1 MSLRMLINKSLAKE
15 DRIMNGPKKIGLITC
30 IAVVAGNM
38 MGSGI
43 ALLPASLAKIGSV
56 AIWGWIIA
64 AIGAL
69 SLAYVFA
76 RLATNNPQTGG
87 PIAYAGEVAPILG
100 HQTSILYYHAN
111 WIGNLAI
118 AITAVAYLSVF
129 FPVLNNPVPAAITSI
144 AMVWLFTFVNL
155 LGGAWVSRLTSIGLV
170 LVLIPVVGTA
180 LFGWSA
186 FDPEVYRQNWM
197 AQPDGNVH
205 QAVINSVLLCL
216 WAFVGVES
224 AAVSSDLVH
233 NPSRTVPLATL
244 GGTALAGIVYIAAS
258 QVIAGMFP
266 NEVVANSGAPFAL
279 SASRI
284 VGDWAAPF
292 VSAFTAIACLTSLG
306 SWMMLVGQ
314 AGRRAAMDGN
324 FPTVFGETDNNGVPK
339 KGLVI
344 ASTMMSILM
353 VLLTI
358 LSASG
363 SNAADLFTQLT
374 SIAVLLTMFP
384 YFYSAIDLIRFE
396 GATSK
401 SILSLV
407 ASAFAMLFCFA
418 ALAGAEHYEIT
429 ATIIISLLTFAFYAS
444 KLGNIQHKNI

>member
-1 MSLRMLINKSLAKE
+1 MVL
-15 DRIMNGPKKIGLITC
+15 KIGLITC

-87 PIAYAGEVAPILG
+87 PIAYAGEVAPIFG

-180 LFGWSA
+180 LFGWGS
-186 FDPEVYRQNWM
+186 FDIEVYRQNWM

-205 QAVINSVLLCL
+205 RAVINSVLLCL

-244 GGTALAGIVYIAAS
+244 GELHL
-258 QVIAGMFP
+258 Q
-266 NEVVANSGAPFAL
+266 E
-279 SASRI
+279 
-284 VGDWAAPF
+284 
-292 VSAFTAIACLTSLG
+292 
-306 SWMMLVGQ
+306 
-314 AGRRAAMDGN
+314 
-324 FPTVFGETDNNGVPK
+324 
-339 KGLVI
+339 
-344 ASTMMSILM
+344 
-353 VLLTI
+353 
-358 LSASG
+358 
-363 SNAADLFTQLT
+363 
-374 SIAVLLTMFP
+374 
-384 YFYSAIDLIRFE
+384 
-396 GATSK
+396 
-401 SILSLV
+401 
-407 ASAFAMLFCFA
+407 
-418 ALAGAEHYEIT
+418 
-429 ATIIISLLTFAFYAS
+429 
-444 KLGNIQHKNI
+444 